1 MCYLKN
7 DNPLRKNTNKRA
19 IFQRC
24 LRKSEREYLRGA
36 NLNDTIKRVETKT
49 CFKYPER
56 EYLRGA
62 NLNDTIKRAKNQG

>member
-24 LRKSEREYLRGA
+24 LRKSEREYFR
-36 NLNDTIKRVETKT
+36 DFYR
-49 CFKYPER
+49 
-56 EYLRGA
+56 
-62 NLNDTIKRAKNQG
+62 NDTIKRAKNQGLGAKTN

>member
-24 LRKSEREYLRGA
+24 LRKSEREYFRDFYR
-36 NLNDTIKRVETKT
+36 NDTIKRVETKT
-49 CFKYPER
+49 CFKYPEH

-62 NLNDTIKRAKNQG
+62 SLNDTI

>member
-36 NLNDTIKRVETKT
+36 S
-49 CFKYPER
+49 
-56 EYLRGA
+56 
-62 NLNDTIKRAKNQG
+62 LNDTIKRAKNQGLGAKTN

>member
-7 DNPLRKNTNKRA
+7 DNPLRKNTIKRA

-24 LRKSEREYLRGA
+24 LRKSEREY
-36 NLNDTIKRVETKT
+36 
-49 CFKYPER
+49 F
-56 EYLRGA
+56 RGA

>member
-24 LRKSEREYLRGA
+24 LRKSEREYLRVSDAKIRHSPGA
-36 NLNDTIKRVETKT
+36 CIIRDN
-49 CFKYPER
+49 
-56 EYLRGA
+56 
-62 NLNDTIKRAKNQG
+62 

>member
-24 LRKSEREYLRGA
+24 LRKSEREYFRGA
-36 NLNDTIKRVETKT
+36 SVND
-49 CFKYPER
+49 
-56 EYLRGA
+56 A
-62 NLNDTIKRAKNQG
+62 IKRAKYQVLGLKSN

>member
-7 DNPLRKNTNKRA
+7 DNPLRKNTIKRA

-56 EYLRGA
+56 EYIRDFYR
-62 NLNDTIKRAKNQG
+62 NDTI